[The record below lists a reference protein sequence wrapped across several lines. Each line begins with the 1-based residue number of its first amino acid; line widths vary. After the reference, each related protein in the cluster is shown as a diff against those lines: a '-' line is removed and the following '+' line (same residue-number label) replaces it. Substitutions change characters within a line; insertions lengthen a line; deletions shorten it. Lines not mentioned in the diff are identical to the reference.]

1 MDANRFTQKSLE
13 ALQSASQLAQSFGN
27 AQVEQ
32 LHLLSALL
40 SQENGLIGA
49 VLCQRYP
56 GVVWDKGTAPV
67 GPGPLEQIHRQRR
80 QEKQQKAPPFFPFS
94 GTV

>member
-40 SQENGLIGA
+40 SQENGLIGQLMEKLGVQLRTAQSACDSA
-49 VLCQRYP
+49 VSRL
-56 GVVWDKGTAPV
+56 PV
-67 GPGPLEQIHRQRR
+67 R
-80 QEKQQKAPPFFPFS
+80 S
-94 GTV
+94 NSS